1 MSEPRADS
9 VRARLLQR
17 ARQHGED
24 FNQLL
29 TRYTL
34 ERWLYRL
41 SVSDQRASFVLK
53 GALLFSVW
61 FDQPHRPTRDA
72 DFLGFGSADAELL
85 RERLQAI
92 CRVACDD
99 GMRFDADSVQVAPIR
114 KQARYGGL
122 RADLLGW
129 LGTARCNVQLDG
141 GFGDAVTPAAQEVNY
156 PTLLADVPAPHL
168 RAYPRETVVAEKLE
182 AMIVLGMRNSRLKD
196 YFDLWVLLRQGGFN
210 PALLARAIHAT
221 CTRRET
227 DLPAGWPTGLN
238 DEFAADAAKLAQWQA
253 FLRKNQLQALALA
266 ELTAELRAAL
276 AQPLDMARGLSA

>member
-1 MSEPRADS
+1 MSDPRADS

-24 FNQLL
+24 FNLLL
-29 TRYTL
+29 TRYAL

-41 SVSDQRASFVLK
+41 SVSDQRAGFVLK
-53 GALLFSVW
+53 GALLFSLW
-61 FDQPHRPTRDA
+61 FDEPHRPTRDA
-72 DFLGFGSADAELL
+72 DFLGFGAADAELL

-99 GMRFDADSVQVAPIR
+99 GMRFDANSVTVAPIR
-114 KQARYGGL
+114 EQARYDGL

-129 LGTARCNVQLDG
+129 LGTARCSVQLDV
-141 GFGDAVTPAAQEVNY
+141 GFGDAMTPAAQEMDY

-168 RAYPRETVVAEKLE
+168 RVYPRETVLAEKLE
-182 AMIVLGMRNSRLKD
+182 AMIVLGMRNSRMKD
-196 YFDLWVLLRQGGFN
+196 YFDVWVLLRQGGFD
-210 PALLARAIHAT
+210 PAVLAQAIHAT

-227 DLPAGWPTGLN
+227 VLPAGWPTGLA
-238 DEFAADAAKLAQWQA
+238 DEFAADAAKRAQWQA
-253 FLRKNQLQALALA
+253 FLRKNQLAAPVLA
-266 ELTAELRAAL
+266 ELIAELRAAL

>member
-1 MSEPRADS
+1 MSDPRADS

-29 TRYTL
+29 TRYAL

-41 SVSDQRASFVLK
+41 SVSDQRAGFVLK
-53 GALLFSVW
+53 GALLFSLW
-61 FDQPHRPTRDA
+61 FDEPHRPTRDA
-72 DFLGFGSADAELL
+72 DFLGFGAADAALL

-114 KQARYGGL
+114 EQARYDGL

-129 LGTARCNVQLDG
+129 LGTARCNVQLDV
-141 GFGDAVTPAAQEVNY
+141 GFGDAVTPAAQEVDY
-156 PTLLADVPAPHL
+156 PTLLADVPAPRL

-182 AMIVLGMRNSRLKD
+182 AMIVLGMRNSRMKD
-196 YFDLWVLLRQGGFN
+196 YFDVWVLLRQGGFD
-210 PALLARAIHAT
+210 PALLAQAIHAT

-227 DLPAGWPTGLN
+227 ALPAGWPTGLD

-253 FLRKNQLQALALA
+253 FLRKNQLEAPALA
-266 ELTAELRAAL
+266 ELIGELRAAL

>member
-1 MSEPRADS
+1 MSDPRADS

-29 TRYTL
+29 TRYAL

-41 SVSDQRASFVLK
+41 SVSDQRAGFVLK
-53 GALLFSVW
+53 GALLFSLW
-61 FDQPHRPTRDA
+61 FDEPHRPTRDA
-72 DFLGFGSADAELL
+72 DFLGFGAADAGLL

-99 GMRFDADSVQVAPIR
+99 GMRFDVDSVQVGPIR
-114 KQARYGGL
+114 KQARYDGL

-129 LGTARCNVQLDG
+129 PGTARCNVQLDV
-141 GFGDAVTPAAQEVNY
+141 GFGDAVTPAAQEVDY
-156 PTLLADVPAPHL
+156 PTLLADVPAPRL

-196 YFDLWVLLRQGGFN
+196 YFDLWVLLRQGGFD
-210 PALLARAIHAT
+210 PAVLAQAIHAT

-227 DLPAGWPTGLN
+227 DLPAGWPTGLD
-238 DEFAADAAKLAQWQA
+238 DEFAADVTKLAQWQA
-253 FLRKNQLQALALA
+253 FLRKNQLEAPALA
-266 ELTAELRAAL
+266 ELIAELRAAL
-276 AQPLDMARGLSA
+276 AQPLDRARGLSA

>member
-1 MSEPRADS
+1 MSDPRADS

-29 TRYTL
+29 TRYAL

-41 SVSDQRASFVLK
+41 SVSDQRAGFVLK
-53 GALLFSVW
+53 GALLFSLW
-61 FDQPHRPTRDA
+61 FDEPHRPTRDA
-72 DFLGFGSADAELL
+72 DFLGFGAADAGLL

-92 CRVACDD
+92 CQVACDD

-114 KQARYGGL
+114 EQARYDGL

-129 LGTARCNVQLDG
+129 LDTARCNVQLDV
-141 GFGDAVTPAAQEVNY
+141 GFGDAVTPAAQEVDY
-156 PTLLADVPAPHL
+156 PTLLADVPAPRL

-182 AMIVLGMRNSRLKD
+182 AMIVLGIRNSRLKD
-196 YFDLWVLLRQGGFN
+196 YFDVWVLLRQGGFD
-210 PALLARAIHAT
+210 PAVLAQAIHAT

-227 DLPAGWPTGLN
+227 PLPAGWPTGLD

-253 FLRKNQLQALALA
+253 FLRKNQLEAPALA
-266 ELTAELRAAL
+266 ELIGELRVAL